1 MYIKPIMSRVPI
13 RRGGGGGGLT
23 LVIILVLMMC
33 VSVIV
38 GAGGYVLFK
47 PKKPVVP
54 KTLTAA
60 EKTKAADDAQAAAD
74 ALAADPDATP
84 AEVAA
89 AQAAAAAAADAAA
102 DDTEEE
108 TPAAVNCV
116 GTWSGWGDCSQDC
129 GGGIQT
135 KEWTTT
141 TEPLHGGTVC
151 PSPSTETQVCN
162 EQACPV
168 ATNCVG
174 TWSGWGAC
182 SETCGGGIQT
192 KEWTTTTE
200 PLHGGTVCP
209 SPSTETQVCNE
220 QACPVA
226 TNCIGAWSGWG
237 ACSETCGGGIQ
248 SQNYEVSTD
257 ETNGGT
263 CTERGQTNEKPC
275 NEQACPIGDNGFDN
289 ETFYI
294 KDVEDRYVGAYGAR
308 NIMGHGYWY
317 PKASYTLDGSLDET
331 TIQSGGKYCLGFD
344 NRINCSGGSG
354 DDRGNFKLEKQSDGG
369 FKIYNEGL
377 GAYIGLTKDVLY
389 KEIDKAKYPDDK
401 QNMILYLE
409 RVP

>member
-1 MYIKPIMSRVPI
+1 MYIKPIMSRVPT
-13 RRGGGGGGLT
+13 RVGGGGGGLT

-151 PSPSTETQVCN
+151 PSPSTETQ
-162 EQACPV
+162 A
-168 ATNCVG
+168 
-174 TWSGWGAC
+174 
-182 SETCGGGIQT
+182 
-192 KEWTTTTE
+192 
-200 PLHGGTVCP
+200 
-209 SPSTETQVCNE
+209 
-220 QACPVA
+220 
-226 TNCIGAWSGWG
+226 
-237 ACSETCGGGIQ
+237 
-248 SQNYEVSTD
+248 
-257 ETNGGT
+257 
-263 CTERGQTNEKPC
+263 C
-275 NEQACPIGDNGFDN
+275 NEQACPIGTRSDGTDGFDN

-294 KDVEDRYVGAYGAR
+294 KDVEGRYVGSDNWSNR
-308 NIMGHGYWY
+308 NIMGLGGYNY
-317 PKASYTLDGSLDET
+317 PKTSYTLDGSLDET
-331 TIQSGGKYCLGFD
+331 TIQTAGKYCLGWD
-344 NRINCSGGSG
+344 NRINCSS
-354 DDRGNFKLEKQSDGG
+354 DSAEDNGNFRLEKQSDGG

-377 GAYIGLTKDVLY
+377 GEYYIGAVKDENIFTQTLGKYAGQQTGEVLY
-389 KEIDKAKYPDDK
+389 PDYDGEELM
-401 QNMILYLE
+401 NMTFFLE

>member
-168 ATNCVG
+168 ATNC
-174 TWSGWGAC
+174 
-182 SETCGGGIQT
+182 
-192 KEWTTTTE
+192 
-200 PLHGGTVCP
+200 
-209 SPSTETQVCNE
+209 
-220 QACPVA
+220 
-226 TNCIGAWSGWG
+226 IGAWSGWG

-344 NRINCSGGSG
+344 NRINCSATVAEDS
-354 DDRGNFKLEKQSDGG
+354 GNFKLEKQSDGG